1 MDVVETCVS
10 LAVIMFNSGI
20 GALRPLFGRLG
31 MECGPT
37 TATFLD
43 SKDDDR
49 IWRDDYAGQEM
60 VRKRRQAMRLD
71 RVHVVEVQ
79 QAAEGVTYGAGQF

>member
-10 LAVIMFNSGI
+10 LAVITVNSGM
-20 GALRPLFGRLG
+20 GALRPLFGRLR

-43 SKDDDR
+43 SKDDSKICR
-49 IWRDDYAGQEM
+49 AGYADQEM
-60 VRKRRQAMRLD
+60 VRKRRQAMRLN

-79 QAAEGVTYGAGQF
+79 QAVEGVTYEAGQF

>member
-1 MDVVETCVS
+1 MN
-10 LAVIMFNSGI
+10 LAVITLNSGM
-20 GALRPLFGRLG
+20 GALRPLFERLG

-43 SKDDDR
+43 SKDDGR
-49 IWRDDYAGQEM
+49 IWRAEYTGHELL
-60 VRKRRQAMRLD
+60 RKRRQAMRLD
-71 RVHVVEVQ
+71 RVHTDGVQ